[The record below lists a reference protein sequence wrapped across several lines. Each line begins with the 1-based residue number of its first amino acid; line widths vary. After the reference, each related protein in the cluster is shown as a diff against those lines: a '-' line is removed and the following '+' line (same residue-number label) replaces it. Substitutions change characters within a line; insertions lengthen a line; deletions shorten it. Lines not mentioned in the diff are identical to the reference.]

1 MGTRSHAP
9 LIRLARFKVEELQKQ
24 MGEIERARAS
34 INDQIDRLE
43 ESVPE
48 EQATARENRDG
59 YLAYG
64 SYARSVIQ
72 RKDKLRLSLEEVDTQ
87 ASELRG
93 RLETAFADLKKYE
106 LLEERRLS
114 RMQDALRQAE
124 QAQMDEIASQIRQRA
139 Q

>member
-1 MGTRSHAP
+1 MAVRSHAP

-24 MGEIERARAS
+24 MAEIERIRAS
-34 INDQIDRLE
+34 IHEQINRLE

-48 EQATARENRDG
+48 EQSVAVESREG

-72 RKDKLRLSLEEVDTQ
+72 RKDKLRASLTDVDME
-87 ASELRG
+87 ADGLRA
-93 RLETAFADLKKYE
+93 RLEQAFGDLKKYE

-114 RMQDALRQAE
+114 RLQDAVRMAE
-124 QAQMDEIASQIRQRA
+124 QAEMDEIAGQRLRRA
-139 Q
+139 H